1 MSFRNAILF
10 FAIFAI
16 LTAGLIAF
24 RVIRS
29 GESGANATTTAST
42 ATSTELQKEGTGNR
56 WGWPLFIPFNL
67 SSFIPKF
74 PSQNPEQY
82 NPNFNST
89 FGSYDSRPNTEE
101 VEQEVDRIS
110 RETTQ
115 LQKNAE
121 VLRKQLEEQK
131 EASEFKGKIILEN
144 LYGFYESE
152 LADEVLTIHASSD
165 NKEKITITGWK
176 LVSVP
181 TGNSAVIGKGVYL
194 PFPGTVMPE
203 QPITVSPGDTVY
215 ISTGRSPIGVSFLLN
230 KCTGYFE
237 ENRTFYTALR
247 RQCPLAKN
255 ESLPQFST
263 VLDREDEC
271 VALISKIPICSTVT
285 SKYKN
290 LNKLPD
296 TVTDSCKKY
305 LETKINYN
313 TCVITHFGDTDF
325 PGKEWYIY
333 LKIFGPLWRSKNEKI
348 TLYDSSGLIVDSI
361 EIGSR

>member
-230 KCTGYFE
+230 KCTGYFDQFQQFNPRLE
-237 ENRTFYTALR
+237 RRCTRLSKEILPAPPNNLDDKCLDYLDTIPACRTPNLANRIALK
-247 RQCPLAKN
+247 P
-255 ESLPQFST
+255 E
-263 VLDREDEC
+263 
-271 VALISKIPICSTVT
+271 
-285 SKYKN
+285 
-290 LNKLPD
+290 
-296 TVTDSCKKY
+296 
-305 LETKINYN
+305 
-313 TCVITHFGDTDF
+313 
-325 PGKEWYIY
+325 
-333 LKIFGPLWRSKNEKI
+333 
-348 TLYDSSGLIVDSI
+348 
-361 EIGSR
+361 